1 MWHLR
6 QVSTFKGFL
15 VALVWTT
22 VSFLT
27 KICTEVPSLS
37 LDKTKVPFAIQNE
50 PNRVKNKKS

>member
-1 MWHLR
+1 
-6 QVSTFKGFL
+6 

-37 LDKTKVPFAIQNE
+37 LDKTKVPFAIKNE
-50 PNRVKNKKS
+50 PNRVKNKRVKPHEVFSI